1 MRPERPSNP
10 GEGEEEREAARPPGH
25 LDADLPI
32 LDPEDDDD
40 DIDDIDDED
49 DDIEDDDIEDDEAL
63 AGVIEEEPRTVLITG
78 ACGNIGRKLR
88 DAWIDV
94 YDLVLIDR
102 VDEDDPDVIVANLAV
117 LDDDW
122 ITHFHGV
129 DTVVHLAANPDAEAS
144 WDDLV
149 GPNLDVL
156 ANVLNAAALAGV
168 ERVVFASSNHV
179 MGGYRD
185 LDEEPITIDREPLPD
200 GPYGAAKL
208 FGERLGRSL
217 SRAFDLTFIALRI
230 GWVQEGAN
238 RADSLPDDWSP
249 PAPGCPTADLVRLF
263 GNARRGRDRGPL
275 LRRHRP
281 ERQLSRNRG
290 MRWDL
295 SDAAELLGY
304 LPVDDAFATHAA
316 IEEPEESTRNNPGQA
331 REWSGKARELWQGA
345 DSLQSRRNVMP
356 HQGHWSRPRPDVD
369 PLAQDR
375 TGRAGSSA
383 VAITWWTCSR
393 AWTTPGPGT
402 RPRGAS
408 PRIGTGSSTATRRRS
423 TGPPA
428 RSIAS

>member
-102 VDEDDPDVIVANLAV
+102 VDEDDPDVIVADLAV

-156 ANVLNAAALAGV
+156 ANVL
-168 ERVVFASSNHV
+168 
-179 MGGYRD
+179 
-185 LDEEPITIDREPLPD
+185 
-200 GPYGAAKL
+200 
-208 FGERLGRSL
+208 
-217 SRAFDLTFIALRI
+217 
-230 GWVQEGAN
+230 Q
-238 RADSLPDDWSP
+238 
-249 PAPGCPTADLVRLF
+249 
-263 GNARRGRDRGPL
+263 RRGPGRG
-275 LRRHRP
+275 
-281 ERQLSRNRG
+281 
-290 MRWDL
+290 
-295 SDAAELLGY
+295 
-304 LPVDDAFATHAA
+304 
-316 IEEPEESTRNNPGQA
+316 
-331 REWSGKARELWQGA
+331 
-345 DSLQSRRNVMP
+345 
-356 HQGHWSRPRPDVD
+356 
-369 PLAQDR
+369 R
-375 TGRAGSSA
+375 TGRLRQLEPRDGR
-383 VAITWWTCSR
+383 VSR
-393 AWTTPGPGT
+393 PG
-402 RPRGAS
+402 R
-408 PRIGTGSSTATRRRS
+408 
-423 TGPPA
+423 
-428 RSIAS
+428 